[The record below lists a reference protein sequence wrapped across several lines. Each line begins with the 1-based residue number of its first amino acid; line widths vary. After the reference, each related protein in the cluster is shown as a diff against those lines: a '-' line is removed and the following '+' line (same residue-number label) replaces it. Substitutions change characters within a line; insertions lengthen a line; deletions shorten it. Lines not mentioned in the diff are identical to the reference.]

1 MNNKKRIK
9 IFIPPNQFIKVKIS
23 ENENI
28 FISTLSKIL
37 NIKPF
42 QIKGLKDSKG
52 NYFTLSSFL
61 RKDNIERDY
70 SDTYF
75 ELILSK
81 NIYNQNGIF
90 EDNKETSII
99 PPNFPIQK
107 IHRHSKTI
115 SMDSISVNEIQN
127 FFSYLLQLLNSKQI
141 NESQFFELNKMM
153 SENNQ
158 QLITQFKYFLNG
170 KINNENFI
178 FLLKL
183 LYENRTNNFLINQ
196 NEQFQDYYFTNGVFE
211 KMKEFFPSNI
221 HYILKEVINTE
232 EYKRNINKFNLEGN
246 LNLLINYFQEEIN
259 KIKKIPKKLESFPG
273 LISKN
278 ILLDGDIKNKKLYRT
293 NSSPENIIL
302 NNIMNVKQLN
312 DIKNLVNKC
321 YGFLI
326 QLIFENH
333 KKDFLN
339 IIKIYDKQS
348 ISDSINLLNNYCKEY
363 LNKKIAHYIKRKN
376 INFPQKKIDLIHD
389 LIESNNPNI
398 ILKFSKSK
406 SIKSLIKKLISFIN
420 NETNDKIIEN
430 FIKNLSEI
438 NYDNAQINI
447 IKQLIKIKE
456 PKILEIIEN
465 YKKNKYNINSVEQ
478 EIKSVI
484 RKESF
489 STLTICKLK
498 VKDSKETTICPKIN
512 ERKKYIDIHYD
523 EQKELEEF
531 KKIITNNYLKDYA
544 SFLIEKYVEKNS
556 IIKSIFDVYLREWN
570 FNELISSLN
579 IFLKKE
585 LKLDNTP
592 INISNNNNILSLS
605 NLNEN
610 IPKEVEEIKKNLS
623 LFINPNNNNRTENIT
638 IKQKEIISILFENQ
652 CIDNSTYDIIYKKID
667 EDDKNL
673 ISAFEVYSINK
684 DHHDFIETLN
694 IIAMNIKN
702 YKIDFYHLLNL
713 SHFNHTKREELISLY
728 NKKDKDL
735 FKILSDYDD
744 NQDVAYNLDLMKDL
758 LEKRNKFIKIK

>member
-196 NEQFQDYYFTNGVFE
+196 NEQFQDYYFANGVFE

-232 EYKRNINKFNLEGN
+232 EYKRNINKVNLEGN

-744 NQDVAYNLDLMKDL
+744 NQGVAYNLDLMKDL